1 MKREEVANQLKAFD
15 PEIYTLLEDERQRQ
29 RYTLSLL
36 PNMNAM
42 SPFAKYLEGSILTN
56 SVYERSNKAT
66 SLGLRLTSIV
76 CARAKELFHSDQ
88 CHRPSREHRLR
99 LARRVPSAPQPRR
112 YGPVVQPAQAGP
124 CRRALLYLRKLRH

>member
-76 CARAKELFHSDQ
+76 CARAKELFHSDHAIVSGASPPPRAS
-88 CHRPSREHRLR
+88 CSKRSSTPAIRSCRSTCASRTM
-99 LARRVPSAPQPRR
+99 P
-112 YGPVVQPAQAGP
+112 
-124 CRRALLYLRKLRH
+124 